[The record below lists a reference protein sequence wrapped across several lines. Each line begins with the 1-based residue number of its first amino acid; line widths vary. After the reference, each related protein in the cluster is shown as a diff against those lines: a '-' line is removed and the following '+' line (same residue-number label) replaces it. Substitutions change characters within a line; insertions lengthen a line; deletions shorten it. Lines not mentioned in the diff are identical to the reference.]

1 MDATRTRRRDG
12 QRHGCTR
19 TRAGSFLLLC
29 LALLAI
35 PRRAVIAPRRI
46 VFRLAFLAGLVPSLI
61 RDLVLLLVGHF
72 DPLSAFDFAVAA
84 NSARAFSVSRASSS
98 HAARAGSL
106 RARPPPAV
114 SPRVLLFGA
123 GSEAGGVS
131 GALRSEA
138 RRGFPS
144 RPGRRQPRP
153 RPRNTPHA
161 EKLAGCPRKPILF
174 RPRLWATARGRRG
187 GPLLFAPRPPPP

>member
-35 PRRAVIAPRRI
+35 PRRAVLAPRRI

-84 NSARAFSVSRASSS
+84 
-98 HAARAGSL
+98 
-106 RARPPPAV
+106 
-114 SPRVLLFGA
+114 
-123 GSEAGGVS
+123 
-131 GALRSEA
+131 RSEEHT
-138 RRGFPS
+138 S
-144 RPGRRQPRP
+144 ELQSQS
-153 RPRNTPHA
+153 N
-161 EKLAGCPRKPILF
+161 I
-174 RPRLWATARGRRG
+174 
-187 GPLLFAPRPPPP
+187 